1 VNLQNLVK
9 RARLLNIATRA
20 RDLEQL
26 RDMMNG
32 DYQPILNKFAPPFQ
46 PGTSRAAA
54 WHRALNTTSNI
65 VPVLINKTLAGI
77 DFGSITWTEPETN
90 QDDVNE
96 ALRNLDLP
104 KLARNLAIEYKLGGA
119 ASVIAQTPLDENGV
133 ALPPTVTILRGV
145 NLPYTEAADPTKIN
159 GWYRAIEYIDDT
171 SEGKLR
177 WWVEV
182 YDWSNAGPTD
192 PIRHRVWYSLPDPTF
207 LGFQPDDE
215 FDSIARPRYALY
227 GTGTDGLP
235 TSPLIANMGR
245 IFGLYATELRLATS
259 EELAAYPMLLTRGES
274 DVESVGPAESIAV
287 ESDGDA
293 RWMEPG
299 NLEELRQQVKLKR
312 DQVREAFNLPG
323 GSLGNDTPSGEA
335 LQEANRGFM
344 QESRS
349 LASAISGVL
358 SDVATDYLALLNL
371 PGVRVDVPIERA
383 YMTNLQ
389 LDIVE
394 LGLKYGVLP
403 EKVAARRFQQFLG
416 EGAFSDEELAEFNET
431 LDMRERGATPGQLF
445 GVDDA

>member
-1 VNLQNLVK
+1 MNLQNLVK

-32 DYQPILNKFAPPFQ
+32 DYTPILNKFAPPFQ

-65 VPVLINKTLAGI
+65 VPVLMNKALAGL
-77 DFGSITWTEPETN
+77 DFGGITWSEPDT
-90 QDDVNE
+90 QTDAVTDAMRSV
-96 ALRNLDLP
+96 DLP
-104 KLARNLAIEYKLGGA
+104 HLARNLAIEYKLGGA
-119 ASVIAQTPLDENGV
+119 AAVIAQTPLDEAGN
-133 ALPPTVTILRGV
+133 AQPPTMTILRGV
-145 NLPYTEAADPTKIN
+145 NLPYTEAADPSKIK

-182 YDWSNAGPTD
+182 YDFQDAGPED
-192 PIRHRVWYSLPDPTF
+192 PITHRVWYSLPDPTH

-215 FDSIARPRYALY
+215 FQSIARPRFALY

-245 IFGLYATELRLATS
+245 VFGLYATELRLATS

-312 DQVREAFNLPG
+312 DQVREAFSLPG

-344 QESRS
+344 QESRA
-349 LASAISGVL
+349 LASSVSRVL
-358 SDVATDYLALLNL
+358 TDVVSDYLRLLGL
-371 PGVRVDVPIERA
+371 PGVTVDVPIERA

-389 LDIVE
+389 LEIVTKGIE
-394 LGLKYGVLP
+394 YGVLP
-403 EKVAARRFQQFLG
+403 EKVAARRFQQFL
-416 EGAFSDEELAEFNET
+416 
-431 LDMRERGATPGQLF
+431 
-445 GVDDA
+445 